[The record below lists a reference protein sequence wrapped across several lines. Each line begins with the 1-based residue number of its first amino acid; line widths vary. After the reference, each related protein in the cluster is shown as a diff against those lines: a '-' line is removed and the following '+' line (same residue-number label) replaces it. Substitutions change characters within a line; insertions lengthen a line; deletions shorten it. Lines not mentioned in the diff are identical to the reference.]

1 MFGLSPLGC
10 YIHIYIYI
18 FIKDLYNIYRALSM
32 TYKVFLSV
40 LFLFVLSYERLQP
53 YVATIKGT

>member
-1 MFGLSPLGC
+1 MLHI
-10 YIHIYIYI
+10 YIYIYI